1 MLDKFARQKKLSE
14 YSGEDRVVSFE
25 EKRKE
30 LNDASVRQW
39 FILTGLDGLDDV
51 IGGFRPGNLIVMS
64 GPTGAGKTSL
74 LQSITRNTS
83 SQAVSS
89 LWFPFEG
96 DMRDFLERLDM
107 VTVEG
112 TMPKYLKSSN
122 IAWVRTKIEEAVL
135 KYGARV
141 VFIDHLH
148 YLLTLESMG
157 NASLTIGGIVR
168 QLKLMAQEL
177 NVVIFLVC
185 HIRKLQST
193 DQEGNFRRPGI
204 EDLRDASLIG
214 QEADYVLFIWREK
227 DKKNSTIDRPVWLD
241 EATLSLQK
249 NRRTGHLG
257 NFTLIMRSGF
267 FEITEKRRGRE
278 NKSEHSFSFT

>member
-1 MLDKFARQKKLSE
+1 MLDKLARQKKLSE

-30 LNDASVRQW
+30 LNDIGVSQW
-39 FILTGLDGLDDV
+39 FILTGLDDLDDV

-122 IAWVRTKIEEAVL
+122 LAWVRTKIEEAVL
-135 KYGARV
+135 KYGVRV

-185 HIRKLQST
+185 HIRKLQSV
-193 DQEGNFRRPGI
+193 DKEGNFRRPGI

-227 DKKNSTIDRPVWLD
+227 DKKNSTIDYPVWLN

-267 FEITEKRRGRE
+267 FEIIEKKGGRE

>member
-30 LNDASVRQW
+30 LNDAGVRQW
-39 FILTGLDGLDDV
+39 FILTGLDDLDDV

-135 KYGARV
+135 KYGVRV

-227 DKKNSTIDRPVWLD
+227 DKKNSTIDCPVWLD

-257 NFTLIMRSGF
+257 NFHLIMRSGF
-267 FEITEKRRGRE
+267 FEITKKRGDRE